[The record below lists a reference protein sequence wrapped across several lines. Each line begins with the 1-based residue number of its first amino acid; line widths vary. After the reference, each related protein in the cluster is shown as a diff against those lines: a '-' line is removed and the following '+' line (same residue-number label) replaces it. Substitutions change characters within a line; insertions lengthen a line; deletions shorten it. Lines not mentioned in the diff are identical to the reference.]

1 MKSVLCKAGLAA
13 CALFALALAPAAAL
27 SETKTVAAGTQWV
40 VEKATPLSELTIS
53 DGATVTA
60 PAGYSLT
67 LTVNGVETSIA
78 PGSYKGDVVL
88 TPAKDLVI
96 HFDEMN
102 MTSDFKYRQAI
113 YVNDGVYHPQQ
124 SVASAVKSGKIT
136 DRSADNV
143 SITSNAEKF
152 NGIIV
157 GGKSDYTIDNPT
169 IRLTGNGKNDFA
181 GLGAAIRVGGSS
193 HVTVNHANIL
203 NIGAVR
209 GAIWVGD
216 DAEIVVNDSEIETRS
231 GVLPKDYGWSF
242 VKGPDGSGTV
252 MMEVP
257 WMLGIVGNNR
267 STIVTGN
274 GIARYNNTHI
284 KAQAWGAMSTDAIR
298 QGKIYLTNCH
308 VEVID
313 SGYGSFADGQSE
325 VHSIGTRFDVASYA
339 LILSGGSGEF
349 TSGSVVNSRNVGVMA
364 HGGHSGSLTVDKGSV
379 FNTEKA
385 VFQFKSS
392 TPSILVDNATLN
404 SKNGIILQ
412 LMAND
417 DPNKP
422 AGGGGAPPSGAGGGA
437 PQPGAPGA
445 GGPGAGAPGGGAPG
459 AGGPGGPGGAAPAGG
474 ASPMGA
480 GPGGDGNQDLSA
492 TFRNVTLKGDF
503 YNSLTSQSAMN
514 LTFEKATV
522 IGAICT
528 ARGEHGVGP
537 HGEKLVMQ
545 DSSELHD
552 LIGDEKETCAQ
563 TNDSH
568 GATVALQSGSRWI
581 VTRTSYLTGLT
592 IGDGSSIAAPA
603 GSTVTMTVDGLKKPA
618 VAGSYQGKIVLQVA
632 TK

>member
-1 MKSVLCKAGLAA
+1 MKIGLNKAGLAV
-13 CALFALALAPAAAL
+13 CALIALALAPAAAL

-40 VEKATPLSELTIS
+40 VEKATALTELTIG

-60 PAGYSLT
+60 PVGYSLT
-67 LTVNGVETSIA
+67 LTVNGVETSVA
-78 PGSYKGDVVL
+78 PGSYKGNVVL

-113 YVNDGVYHPQQ
+113 YVNDGAYQPEQ

-157 GGKSDYTIDNPT
+157 GGNSNYTIDNPT

-181 GLGAAIRVGGSS
+181 GLGAAIRVGGTS

-203 NIGAVR
+203 NTGAVR

-267 STIVTGN
+267 ATIVTTN

-298 QGKIYLTNCH
+298 QGKIYLTKCH

-364 HGGHSGSLTVDKGSV
+364 HGGHSGSLIVDKGSV

-392 TPSILVDNATLN
+392 TPSILVDSATLN

-412 LMAND
+412 MMVND

-422 AGGGGAPPSGAGGGA
+422 SGGGGAP
-437 PQPGAPGA
+437 Q
-445 GGPGAGAPGGGAPG
+445 GGAPG
-459 AGGPGGPGGAAPAGG
+459 AGGPDGPGGAAPAGG
-474 ASPMGA
+474 AAPMGA
-480 GPGGDGNQDLSA
+480 GPGGAPPSGGSAPGASGPGGAGGPGGNGNQDLSA

-522 IGAICT
+522 TGAICT
-528 ARGEHGVGP
+528 AKGEHGIGP

-545 DSSELHD
+545 DSSALYY
-552 LIGDEKETCAQ
+552 LIGDEKETCAPTQ
-563 TNDSH
+563 DAH
-568 GATVALQSGSRWI
+568 GATVALQQGSRWT
-581 VTRTSYLTGLT
+581 VTKTSYLTGLT
-592 IGDGSSIAAPA
+592 IGGDSSITAPA
-603 GSTVTMTVDGLKKPA
+603 GSTVTMTVDGAEKTLVP
-618 VAGSYQGKIVLQVA
+618 GSYEGKIVLQVA
-632 TK
+632 AK